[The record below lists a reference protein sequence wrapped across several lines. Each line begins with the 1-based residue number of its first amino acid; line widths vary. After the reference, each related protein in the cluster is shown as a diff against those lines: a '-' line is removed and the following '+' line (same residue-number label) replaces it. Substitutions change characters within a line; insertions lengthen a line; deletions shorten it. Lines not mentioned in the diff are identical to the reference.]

1 MKYWKNSKQYTAPDP
16 TPEELTQYELER
28 KQFEEQLKNTPPSE
42 GERLEA
48 IETAILEIAEVLF
61 NG

>member
-1 MKYWKNSKQYTAPDP
+1 MKYWKNCKQYTAPDS
-16 TPEELTQYELER
+16 THEELAQYELER

-42 GERLEA
+42 TERLEA